1 MAMDTLWAERQQIDE
16 ARLLNG
22 MREGDESCFEHC
34 VRQHGPRMLA
44 VARRLLANDDDAQDA
59 VQDAF
64 LSAFRAIDGFDGRS
78 QLGTWLY
85 RIAVNASLAKLRAR
99 RAVDQITIDEL
110 LPRYKQDGHQLE
122 PAADWGDTAAAAIER
137 SETRRTVREA
147 IDNLPEIY
155 RTVLLLRDIDGW
167 ETEETARLLE
177 VTAGVVKTRLHRAR
191 QALRTLLDTQF
202 RGGGL

>member
-1 MAMDTLWAERQQIDE
+1 MDTVWAESEKIDE
-16 ARLLNG
+16 ARVLNG
-22 MREGDESCFEHC
+22 MREGDERCFEKC
-34 VRQHGPRMLA
+34 VAQHGPRMLA
-44 VARRLLANDDDAQDA
+44 VARRLLANDDDAQEA

-85 RIAVNASLAKLRAR
+85 RIAVNAALAKLRAR
-99 RAVDQITIDEL
+99 RDADQISINEL
-110 LPRYKQDGHQLE
+110 LPRFKQDGHQLE
-122 PAADWGDTAAAAIER
+122 PAVDWDDTAAGGLER

-147 IDNLPEIY
+147 IDKLPEIY

-167 ETEETARLLE
+167 GTEETARVLE

-191 QALRTLLDTQF
+191 QALRTLLDSRF

>member
-1 MAMDTLWAERQQIDE
+1 MDTLWADRPQIDE
-16 ARLLNG
+16 ARLIDG
-22 MREGDESCFEHC
+22 MRAGEESCFEQC
-34 VRQHGPRMLA
+34 VGQHGPRMLA

-64 LSAFRAIDGFDGRS
+64 LSAFRAIERFDGRS

-85 RIAVNASLAKLRAR
+85 RIAVNAALARLRSR
-99 RAVDQITIDEL
+99 RAVDQISIDEL
-110 LPRYKQDGHQLE
+110 LPRFKQDGHQLE
-122 PAADWGDTAAAAIER
+122 PAVEWDESASGAIER

-147 IDNLPEIY
+147 IDKLPEIY
-155 RTVLLLRDIDGW
+155 RAVLLLRDIDGW
-167 ETEETARLLE
+167 ETEETARLLD

-191 QALRTLLDTQF
+191 QALRALLDGRF